1 MPMPAEQA
9 DALPPETMPFVMV
22 RLLLRP
28 GATYAEQRE
37 AFSPFDRIAAPFE
50 RMREEVLGILARAVV
65 RAIPAYV
72 LVNNK
77 AEGSAPLTIEA
88 LAERLVAQ
96 A

>member
-1 MPMPAEQA
+1 MPMPAAQA
-9 DALPPETMPFVMV
+9 DLLPPETMPFVMV

-28 GATYAEQRE
+28 EATYGEQRE
-37 AFSPFDRIAAPFE
+37 AFAPFDRIAAPFE
-50 RMREEVLGILARAVV
+50 QMREEVAGIVARAVA

-88 LAERLVAQ
+88 LADRLVAQ
-96 A
+96 R